1 MGLKPDVIDE
11 IDETSRPLVE
21 VPIPLSDRVAWVVL
35 GVFWAG
41 TVPMMV
47 GLSLYIGSI
56 ELLFWWP
63 PALILCIWL
72 LVSLVEVRH
81 CLALAS
87 RPQFVIGKDGL
98 RLRPEFMIGIDGRL
112 RVGRDARG
120 LHYEW
125 EEVSYCHWSHFEPGV
140 LNIQVGANPAWS
152 RVSWPPTRL
161 FYRVPEAY
169 RSRVEK
175 AIRAMGKWREGDS
188 DPVPDQAASRANDS
202 TKVKAAAID
211 EIDGPPVP
219 LVEIPR
225 LRWKIVASLLPALL
239 FFAYVGLFVW
249 ANLHL
254 DGVGAACHGS
264 ARLWFIAVFIGIAA
278 IVVPLTLLAWAR
290 RPEFAVGKDGIRLP
304 VERRPEWSSLWSRRD
319 LGLFAWEEVSFCR
332 WSRYEPGLLK
342 IQVKATLLEYR
353 VPEPY
358 RPSVER
364 AIRAMG
370 KWAD

>member
-1 MGLKPDVIDE
+1 MATNPALL
-11 IDETSRPLVE
+11 SRPRG
-21 VPIPLSDRVAWVVL
+21 VPVARREGNPRHGQV
-35 GVFWAG
+35 AG
-41 TVPMMV
+41 RRFGP
-47 GLSLYIGSI
+47 GPGPSSLAG
-56 ELLFWWP
+56 E
-63 PALILCIWL
+63 
-72 LVSLVEVRH
+72 
-81 CLALAS
+81 
-87 RPQFVIGKDGL
+87 
-98 RLRPEFMIGIDGRL
+98 RLHQSES
-112 RVGRDARG
+112 GRDRRDRWTTG
-120 LHYEW
+120 
-125 EEVSYCHWSHFEPGV
+125 
-140 LNIQVGANPAWS
+140 PAG
-152 RVSWPPTRL
+152 R
-161 FYRVPEAY
+161 
-169 RSRVEK
+169 
-175 AIRAMGKWREGDS
+175 DS
-188 DPVPDQAASRANDS
+188 AP
-202 TKVKAAAID
+202 
-211 EIDGPPVP
+211 
-219 LVEIPR
+219 
-225 LRWKIVASLLPALL
+225 RWKIVASLLPALL